1 MTKKLTEEISVAA
14 QISPSEV
21 AGLAASGFKS
31 IICNRPDGEAP
42 DQPAFRE
49 IAEAAGAAG
58 LEARYLPVT
67 PGTVSGVDAA
77 ALGAALAELP
87 KPVLAYCRSGMRSTL
102 LWAMSQG
109 HVRPAEEIIDIARR
123 AGFDVIGV
131 VGSLAKPK
139 TSD

>member
-14 QISPSEV
+14 QIGPSDV

-31 IICNRPDGEAP
+31 ILCNRPDGEAA
-42 DQPAFRE
+42 DQPPFRE

-67 PGTVSGVDAA
+67 SGMVSAADAA

-102 LWAMSQG
+102 IWALSQG
-109 HVRPAEEIIDIARR
+109 GLRPAEDIVDIARR
-123 AGFDVIGV
+123 AGFNVSGV
-131 VGSLAKPK
+131 VGGLAKSK
-139 TSD
+139 TSG